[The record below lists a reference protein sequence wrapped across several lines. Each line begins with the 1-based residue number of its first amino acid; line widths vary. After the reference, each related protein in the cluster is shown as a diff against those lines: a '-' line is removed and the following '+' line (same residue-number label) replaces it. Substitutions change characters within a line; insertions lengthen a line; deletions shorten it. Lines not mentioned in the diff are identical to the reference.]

1 MGAINK
7 LAEEKYRKGTYTI
20 AEPRRGA
27 DYMFILNDFNRLE
40 TTIKFDHVEIDKN
53 VIQFS
58 RDGNETGTIEASEE
72 LGEVYTW
79 IEEF

>member
-1 MGAINK
+1 MGTLNK
-7 LAEEKYRKGTYTI
+7 LAEDESRNGTYTI

-27 DYMFILNDFNRLE
+27 DYMFIFNDSNGLE
-40 TTIKFDHVEIDKN
+40 STIKFDSVEINRN
-53 VIQFS
+53 VIRFS
-58 RDGNETGTIEASEE
+58 RDGNETGTIESSEE